1 MSIRLIKWF
10 AFSILAG
17 LLPLGIKFALLYLCE
32 ISIGYNDIYS
42 EIVFFD
48 LLLNVGVI
56 TEAISI
62 KKHKVIQI
70 ILISAGTLTTIIL
83 AVIFGILTIISYG
96 YKLGLDFKKMVIPT
110 GVISITSIIL
120 SLGSQIFGE
129 VER

>member
-1 MSIRLIKWF
+1 M
-10 AFSILAG
+10 
-17 LLPLGIKFALLYLCE
+17 YLCE